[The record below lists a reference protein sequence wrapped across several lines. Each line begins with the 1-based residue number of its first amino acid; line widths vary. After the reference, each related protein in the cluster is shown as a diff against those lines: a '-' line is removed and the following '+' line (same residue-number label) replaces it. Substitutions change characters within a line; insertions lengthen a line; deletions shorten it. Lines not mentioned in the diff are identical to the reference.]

1 VSALPGDYVRGSAKQ
16 FERSTTP
23 ENARLTQSVCRF
35 CRRIVGATARRKLL
49 LKVEQTHICPEKPE
63 SPARKPRPLLV

>member
-1 VSALPGDYVRGSAKQ
+1 MRGLAKQ
-16 FERSTTP
+16 FERSATP
-23 ENARLTQSVCRF
+23 ENARLTQSICRF

-63 SPARKPRPLLV
+63 AAARKPRPLPV

>member
-1 VSALPGDYVRGSAKQ
+1 MRGSAKQ
-16 FERSTTP
+16 FERSATP

-35 CRRIVGATARRKLL
+35 CRRIVGATSRRKLL

-63 SPARKPRPLLV
+63 SSSCTRRQLPV

>member
-1 VSALPGDYVRGSAKQ
+1 MRGSAKQ
-16 FERSTTP
+16 FERSATP

-63 SPARKPRPLLV
+63 SITRHHRPLPV

>member
-1 VSALPGDYVRGSAKQ
+1 MRVPAKQ
-16 FERSTTP
+16 FERSATP
-23 ENARLTQSVCRF
+23 ENARLTQSICRF

-63 SPARKPRPLLV
+63 ASAHKPRQLPV